1 MKVLIPHRQGQLISL
16 FHEQAVVDLVEHR
29 PEGVELHGRVPERL
43 AARFKSYG
51 LKARRPAARRT
62 RAEKAG

>member
-1 MKVLIPHRQGQLISL
+1 LISL